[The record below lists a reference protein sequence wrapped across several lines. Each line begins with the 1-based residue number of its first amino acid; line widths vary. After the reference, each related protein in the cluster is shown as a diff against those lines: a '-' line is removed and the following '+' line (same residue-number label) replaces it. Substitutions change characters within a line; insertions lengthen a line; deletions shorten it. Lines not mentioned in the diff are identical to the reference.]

1 MQSQLAPAASLL
13 RWRGRQGSLLLTM
26 KKSSA
31 ELSPPPHFR
40 GQEKIWRRIPTSRA
54 SAIPT
59 ASSSCG
65 LRFFFVSRC
74 LLLQRTNNFCC
85 ILEPRWFH
93 HGVVGRLDASKGPWW
108 LTDVS
113 DSSSGLWANLHPQE
127 TRVAHLNVCSRS
139 SLSSVEPNLKVL
151 SLTQSFLFRRNS
163 TSRSL
168 SCSAW
173 MDVGHG
179 FGRELLSDLC
189 ASMRNVCTSTS
200 MEIWEP
206 ALTISQPHVSFEG
219 CESCNPSPCRQSWL
233 AALFGQ
239 SSSFQRWRLCGLLS
253 CLSWGPI
260 QGTGGKLKP
269 APAASLPP
277 NKPQHFFSKVFQF
290 FEFQLMYKTKYVLG
304 FPPWASCLC
313 HATLAEWQKFE
324 PSAACCLQS
333 IE

>member
-1 MQSQLAPAASLL
+1 
-13 RWRGRQGSLLLTM
+13 M
-26 KKSSA
+26 KKPSA

-40 GQEKIWRRIPTSRA
+40 GQEKIWRRIPTSTA
-54 SAIPT
+54 SATPM
-59 ASSSCG
+59 ASSSSPTKCG
-65 LRFFFVSRC
+65 LRSFFISRC

-85 ILEPRWFH
+85 IWEPRWFH
-93 HGVVGRLDASKGPWW
+93 HGVVGRLDGSKGPWW

-113 DSSSGLWANLHPQE
+113 DSSFGLWVNLHPQE

-151 SLTQSFLFRRNS
+151 NLTQF
-163 TSRSL
+163 

-179 FGRELLSDLC
+179 FGRELLSELC

-219 CESCNPSPCRQSWL
+219 CESCNPSPCWL

-253 CLSWGPI
+253 CLS
-260 QGTGGKLKP
+260 GG
-269 APAASLPP
+269 
-277 NKPQHFFSKVFQF
+277 QSK
-290 FEFQLMYKTKYVLG
+290 ELEE
-304 FPPWASCLC
+304 S
-313 HATLAEWQKFE
+313 
-324 PSAACCLQS
+324 
-333 IE
+333 